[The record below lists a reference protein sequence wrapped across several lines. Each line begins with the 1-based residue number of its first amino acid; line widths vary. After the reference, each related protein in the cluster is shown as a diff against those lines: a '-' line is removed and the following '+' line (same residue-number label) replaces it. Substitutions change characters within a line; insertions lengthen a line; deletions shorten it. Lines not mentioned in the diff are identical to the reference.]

1 VPEQETSTQFSS
13 QLRERLATIE
23 RRDWELWTLALV
35 ALGTMTVGL
44 VMILVPAFF
53 TEDRS
58 IRLSATVTPE
68 VLLAII
74 CMVGMFLIYLVK
86 KQLQLRTTRLRSIN
100 ETWNYEVSH
109 VQMLMDPLTR
119 VFNRSALNEML
130 SKEIKRAQRNR
141 TMMAFLYV
149 DVDDFKNVNT
159 RHGHLFGDLVL
170 AEVGGIL
177 KGSIRGSDFVIRMGG
192 DEFLV
197 ALVETNEAGGETVK
211 NRVLNRV
218 IEWNKTS
225 PMPTYA
231 LSLSCGVQEFDPSGS
246 FDDALATVDKKM
258 YVEKNVAK
266 SMKI

>member
-1 VPEQETSTQFSS
+1 LAEQEKSSHFSS

-23 RRDWELWTLALV
+23 RRDWELWSLALIS
-35 ALGTMTVGL
+35 LGIMTLGL
-44 VMILVPAFF
+44 VLVLIPAFF
-53 TEDRS
+53 SEDRS
-58 IRLSATVTPE
+58 IHISATITPE
-68 VLLAII
+68 ML
-74 CMVGMFLIYLVK
+74 VGTIFMIGLFLVYLVK
-86 KQLQLRTTRLRSIN
+86 KQLQLRATRLHSIN

-130 SKEIKRAQRNR
+130 SKEIKRAQRNN
-141 TMMAFLYV
+141 TLMAFIYV

-197 ALVETNEAGGETVK
+197 ALVETNEAGGGIVK
-211 NRVLNRV
+211 NRIMSRV
-218 IEWNKTS
+218 MEWNKTS
-225 PMPTYA
+225 PMPTYQ
-231 LSLSCGVQEFDPSGS
+231 LSLSCGVQEFDPSES
-246 FDDALATVDKKM
+246 FDDAMAMVDQKM
-258 YVEKNVAK
+258 YLEKHAGK
-266 SMKI
+266 AR

>member
-1 VPEQETSTQFSS
+1 VAEQEKTTQFSS

-35 ALGTMTVGL
+35 ALATMTVGL
-44 VMILVPAFF
+44 VMVLVPAFF

-58 IRLSATVTPE
+58 IHLSATVTPE
-68 VLLAII
+68 MLVGII
-74 CMVGMFLIYLVK
+74 FVMGMFLIYLVK
-86 KQLQLRTTRLRSIN
+86 KQLQLRTTRLQSIN
-100 ETWNYEVSH
+100 ETWNYEVAH

-177 KGSIRGSDFVIRMGG
+177 KGSIRGSDFVVRMGG
-192 DEFLV
+192 DEFLL
-197 ALVETNEAGGETVK
+197 ALVETNGAGGEIVK
-211 NRVLNRV
+211 KRVLSRV
-218 IEWNKTS
+218 GEWNRTS
-225 PMPTYA
+225 PMPSYQ
-231 LSLSCGVQEFDPSGS
+231 LSLSCGVQEFDPSSS
-246 FDDALATVDKKM
+246 FDDALATVDMKM
-258 YVEKNVAK
+258 YVEKNAAK
-266 SMKI
+266 SR